1 MQLFFT
7 CFLHL
12 FKSLKKCEFKRLKKR
27 YCEGQNSDIIN
38 FALQKQQY
46 KQLCLYHSNITA
58 MVKSSKAVN
67 TIGIEK
73 GGEGKGREGRGGE
86 DVMETV

>member
-1 MQLFFT
+1 
-7 CFLHL
+7 
-12 FKSLKKCEFKRLKKR
+12 
-27 YCEGQNSDIIN
+27 
-38 FALQKQQY
+38 
-46 KQLCLYHSNITA
+46 

-86 DVMETV
+86 DAMETA

>member
-1 MQLFFT
+1 LQLLFT

-12 FKSLKKCEFKRLKKR
+12 FKSLKKCVQKGSKRDF
-27 YCEGQNSDIIN
+27 CEGQNSDIIN

-67 TIGIEK
+67 MTGIEK

-86 DVMETV
+86 DAMETV

>member
-1 MQLFFT
+1 
-7 CFLHL
+7 
-12 FKSLKKCEFKRLKKR
+12 
-27 YCEGQNSDIIN
+27 
-38 FALQKQQY
+38 
-46 KQLCLYHSNITA
+46 

-86 DVMETV
+86 DAMKTA